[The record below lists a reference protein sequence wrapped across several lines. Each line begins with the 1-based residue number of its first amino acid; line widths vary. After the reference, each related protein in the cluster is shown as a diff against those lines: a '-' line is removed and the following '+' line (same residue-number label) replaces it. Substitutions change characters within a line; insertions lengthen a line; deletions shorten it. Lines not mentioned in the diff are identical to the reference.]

1 MAKYRFTSEHKIN
14 LPTIRIASIELE
26 NFKSV
31 KHGVISFN
39 CGKKYIPFGTQS
51 DILGIYGQNGSGK
64 TSAIEAISI
73 LKYLLS
79 GKAVPDEYSD
89 CVDIHAGY
97 AAMSFTLDVQY
108 PAGGNY
114 PTNDDIRKV
123 VYSVKIAREEKEKD
137 DIPHIFIDNTLDDF
151 IPSSKYRVVVFDEV
165 LRISG
170 TICGKKTPLKP
181 FVDTTTK
188 AYIGPS
194 TKAKMLLG
202 VLNEDKRVA
211 LGINKQIARSGS
223 RSFIFH
229 PQMLELYSNN
239 SDYSPLYQL
248 MIELR
253 LWGSQYLFVVDS
265 KSTGLIRLNYML
277 PVYIRGENVDMVP
290 VPINKPFTIDD
301 DGFDMLSEVFDSLSE
316 VLKEIVPG
324 LTVYLRNNGSTLLD
338 DGQPGHLAE
347 LIAKRGET
355 EIPLRGE
362 SDGVRKLISTLHFLI
377 TAYNQQSTTIAYDE
391 FDAGIFEYLLGEIL
405 MVLQTSGKGQFIFTS
420 HNMRPLEVLNKDSIC
435 FTTTDPENRYIKLTG
450 IGETNNLRRVYY
462 REIAMHDHY
471 ENLYSETKRNH
482 IISAMRKAGGKL

>member
-1 MAKYRFTSEHKIN
+1 MAKYRLTSEHKSN
-14 LPTIRIASIELE
+14 LPTIRIANIALE

-73 LKYLLS
+73 LKYLLT

-89 CVDIHAGY
+89 CIDLCAGY
-97 AAMSFTLDVQY
+97 AAMTFTLDVQY
-108 PAGGNY
+108 PSGGNY
-114 PTNDDIRKV
+114 STNDDIRKV
-123 VYSVKIAREEKEKD
+123 IYSVKITREEKEKEEP
-137 DIPHIFIDNTLDDF
+137 PHIFIDNSLNDF
-151 IPSSKYRVVVFDEV
+151 IPSSKFRVVVYDEV
-165 LRISG
+165 LKISG
-170 TICGKKTPLKP
+170 TICGEKTPLKP

-202 VLNEDKRVA
+202 SLNEDKRVA
-211 LGINKQIARSGS
+211 LGINKEMARSGS
-223 RSFIFH
+223 RSYIFH
-229 PQMLELYSNN
+229 PQMLELYSEY

-248 MIELR
+248 MIELK
-253 LWGSQYLFVVDS
+253 LWGTGYLFVVDS
-265 KSTGLIRLNYML
+265 KSTGVIGLNYLL
-277 PVYIRGENVDMVP
+277 PVFIRDDMVP
-290 VPINKPFTIDD
+290 VPINKPFTIENE
-301 DGFDMLSEVFDSLSE
+301 GYEMLSEVFDSLSE

-324 LTVYLRNNGSTLLD
+324 LTVYLRNNGSTLME
-338 DGQPGHLAE
+338 DGQLGHLVE
-347 LIAKRGET
+347 LIAKRGDT
-355 EIPLRGE
+355 EIPLRCE
-362 SDGVRKLISTLHFLI
+362 SDGVRKLISTLHYLI

-405 MVLQTSGKGQFIFTS
+405 MVLQSSGKGQFIFTS

-471 ENLYSETKRNH
+471 DNLYSETKRNH
-482 IISAMRKAGGKL
+482 IISAMRKAGGKQ